1 MTEIGRNG
9 VQNVGVPKEPIGQI
23 EKGDKSPAKMSD
35 KGRKALCASAVLFA
49 GTVLSVTAAATGDP
63 LLGVI
68 LEGGTL
74 LLAWT
79 AVMRCP

>member
-1 MTEIGRNG
+1 MTRIRHDTTKS
-9 VQNVGVPKEPIGQI
+9 QYY
-23 EKGDKSPAKMSD
+23 GDKTPSEMSD
-35 KGRKALCASAVLFA
+35 KGHKALCASAVLFA
-49 GTVLSVTAAATGDP
+49 GTALSVTAVAAGDP

-74 LLAWT
+74 LLVWT

>member
-1 MTEIGRNG
+1 MDAVRE
-9 VQNVGVPKEPIGQI
+9 
-23 EKGDKSPAKMSD
+23 GDRMKSGEYPSEMSD

-49 GTVLSVTAAATGDP
+49 GTALSVTAVAAGDP

-74 LLAWT
+74 LLVWT

>member
-1 MTEIGRNG
+1 MTKIRHDTTKS
-9 VQNVGVPKEPIGQI
+9 QYY
-23 EKGDKSPAKMSD
+23 GDKTPSEMSD

-49 GTVLSVTAAATGDP
+49 GTALSVTVATGDP